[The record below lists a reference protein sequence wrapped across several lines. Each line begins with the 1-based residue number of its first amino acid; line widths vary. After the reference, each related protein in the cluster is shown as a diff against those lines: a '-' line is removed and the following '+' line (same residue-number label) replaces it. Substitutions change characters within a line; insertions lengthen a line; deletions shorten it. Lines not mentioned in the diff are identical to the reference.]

1 MRGGRVPGACGF
13 GAEPERRPGSC
24 ARAQA
29 DSSTT
34 RWGRARILLLPAR
47 GSRCREPAIAARP
60 EGDARGGDGGGA
72 GRGSEP
78 SSHPRALDRRCAGR
92 SPPGGGAARGERK
105 AGALR
110 DPAPVTRLTWAQR
123 RPLRLLECGGGRGR
137 TVRTS
142 NSPRLLCCLL
152 ETKRGTSPG
161 THFPRAR
168 RGRAGWRRGSPGGG
182 CFTEMDRVTFPSS
195 LTLRV
200 YYFAVIEGALFNL
213 VSPKER
219 PERVRVNLTT
229 FGVPDR
235 SDGFGQILYFL
246 CNYSAFL

>member
-1 MRGGRVPGACGF
+1 MRGGRVPEACGF
-13 GAEPERRPGSC
+13 GAQPERRPGSC

-34 RWGRARILLLPAR
+34 LWGRARILLPPAR
-47 GSRCREPAIAARP
+47 GRRCREPAIAARP

-92 SPPGGGAARGERK
+92 SPPGGGAARGERE

-110 DPAPVTRLTWAQR
+110 DPAPVTRLTWARR
-123 RPLRLLECGGGRGR
+123 RPLRLLECGVGRGR

-152 ETKRGTSPG
+152 ETKRETWLMHGLLREFTPSLSARKASEATRNPAPAPRRRVPAQTAVPREHQPG
-161 THFPRAR
+161 K
-168 RGRAGWRRGSPGGG
+168 
-182 CFTEMDRVTFPSS
+182 S
-195 LTLRV
+195 LL
-200 YYFAVIEGALFNL
+200 
-213 VSPKER
+213 P
-219 PERVRVNLTT
+219 NLT
-229 FGVPDR
+229 GLLDPLLSR
-235 SDGFGQILYFL
+235 ILREL
-246 CNYSAFL
+246 

>member
-1 MRGGRVPGACGF
+1 MRGGRVPEACGF
-13 GAEPERRPGSC
+13 GAQPERRPGSC

-34 RWGRARILLLPAR
+34 LWGRARILLPPAR
-47 GSRCREPAIAARP
+47 GRRCREPAIAARP

-92 SPPGGGAARGERK
+92 SPPGGGAARGERE

-110 DPAPVTRLTWAQR
+110 DPAPVTRLTWARR
-123 RPLRLLECGGGRGR
+123 RPLRLLECGVGRGR

-152 ETKRGTSPG
+152 ETKRGTSPAPTSPG
-161 THFPRAR
+161 
-168 RGRAGWRRGSPGGG
+168 RGGAGAGWRRGSPGGG

-195 LTLRV
+195 LTLCRC
-200 YYFAVIEGALFNL
+200 ITLQ
-213 VSPKER
+213 S
-219 PERVRVNLTT
+219 
-229 FGVPDR
+229 
-235 SDGFGQILYFL
+235 
-246 CNYSAFL
+246 